1 MPRPSR
7 SLDVLLSEFNALR
20 ASLAPHASDLQKLKE
35 DYVTRRSALK
45 RLRETEQSED
55 NVEQSEI
62 ERTIC
67 ATESNY
73 SKYHSLVN
81 LDKKIGAR

>member
-1 MPRPSR
+1 MPKPSR

-20 ASLAPHASDLQKLKE
+20 ASLAPHACDLQKLNE
-35 DYVTRRSALK
+35 DFITRRNAL
-45 RLRETEQSED
+45 RWLREKGQSED
-55 NVEQSEI
+55 NAEESKF

-73 SKYHSLVN
+73 SKYKV
-81 LDKKIGAR
+81 